1 MAAHKLSFPGATGEV
16 LSTHHHPAC
25 PNPTSATVSLQH
37 PGWGRGVLPQ
47 SWPPSWPRTANDPAP
62 VKSKVRGRQ
71 CAEVRTEDVTVTV
84 PFSWIPFPCPV
95 SPGTSVYLPKPRPL
109 AHPRPHP
116 LPRSSW
122 GAECCRGAHLA
133 GTGRGGPSGP
143 QALFPPLPR
152 CSLALEAQPQA
163 LGLHAH
169 LASGVLP
176 GTRAVSEGQGH
187 RAAVPARGT
196 AHRTSAG
203 VTAGRSSF
211 TEVASGPS
219 ASNRAAGPGPGGPG
233 GGHRYGSI
241 HPGAC
246 PLKLKSMGSSGAF
259 SAALWPDPGH
269 GARVGPGHHAEP
281 APAPP

>member
-1 MAAHKLSFPGATGEV
+1 MDPFSLSSLPRDLSLPPEAPPTG
-16 LSTHHHPAC
+16 SPTAPPPA
-25 PNPTSATVSLQH
+25 SLQL
-37 PGWGRGVLPQ
+37 GGQ
-47 SWPPSWPRTANDPAP
+47 SAA
-62 VKSKVRGRQ
+62 
-71 CAEVRTEDVTVTV
+71 
-84 PFSWIPFPCPV
+84 
-95 SPGTSVYLPKPRPL
+95 
-109 AHPRPHP
+109 
-116 LPRSSW
+116 
-122 GAECCRGAHLA
+122 RGAHLA

-143 QALFPPLPR
+143 QALFPPLPC

-246 PLKLKSMGSSGAF
+246 PLKLKSMGSSGAL

-281 APAPP
+281 APAPPRAGGASPRCRVFPCLPSAPVPWLLTVSSNAGMPTWVRVGGTAPTWPGCYLG